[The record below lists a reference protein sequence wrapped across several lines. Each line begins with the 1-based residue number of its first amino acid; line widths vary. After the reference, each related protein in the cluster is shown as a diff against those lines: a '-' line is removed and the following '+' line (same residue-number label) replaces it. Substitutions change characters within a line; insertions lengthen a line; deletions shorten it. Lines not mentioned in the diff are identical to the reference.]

1 MSSGMP
7 RIGHSAQHTCHLTTL
22 RELAEAGAVREVQL
36 VAEGSRW
43 YVLIR
48 SGMHDRVLLAE
59 RGHRREFSTVEVAIR
74 LLRSVG
80 LARVLVDSAQ
90 LCD

>member
-1 MSSGMP
+1 MPYNRNVGKPAMPGM
-7 RIGHSAQHTCHLTTL
+7 RLTTL

-36 VAEGSRW
+36 VADGARW

-80 LARVLVDSAQ
+80 LARVMLDSAQ
-90 LCD
+90 LGD